1 MAEVPHKKALS
12 GKLLTMKFMQ
22 RQLEKENREKLEQ
35 EQVRVITEAHW
46 VLDQKG
52 IDLPKP
58 KFQVEYEPSFL
69 QMESHE
75 QSNVGRVSFQKFND
89 AVEKSATQKDKDQQL
104 ERELKRQQEGE
115 IDDDKMAESYGRHL
129 NPAKKAKLTAS
140 GSAAEASTG
149 AETFTGAETGGSS
162 QAGNGNGKKVKTNR
176 RQPPSKPV
184 NPPKGPSGGNNGDQ
198 QRSFM
203 KPKE

>member
-46 VLDQKG
+46 VLDQKS

-75 QSNVGRVSFQKFND
+75 RSNVGRVSFQQFND

-104 ERELKRQQEGE
+104 ERELKRQREGE

-129 NPAKKAKLTAS
+129 NPTKKAKLTAS
-140 GSAAEASTG
+140 GSAEASTG
-149 AETFTGAETGGSS
+149 AETGGLS
-162 QAGNGNGKKVKTNR
+162 QAGNGTGKKVKTNR
-176 RQPPSKPV
+176 RQPPSKPA
-184 NPPKGPSGGNNGDQ
+184 NQSKGLSGGNNGDQ
-198 QRSFM
+198 PRSFM